1 MTVEYQAIGEGILVV
16 TLNRQ
21 ERLNALDS
29 QAKHELAEVWQRAQH
44 DHAVRAIVLRGAGE
58 RAFCAGSDLKEI
70 DATGETVSSDVLA
83 RALPGVGNDLSKPV
97 IAALHG
103 HTLGLGISLAIHC
116 DFRIARHDTRFH
128 FPEVQHGMLSGFSA
142 ITLPSLIGEAAALD
156 IMLSARKFNAQ
167 EALAIGLVNQV
178 VDDAYASSLELAARL
193 ASHSSKAVE
202 WTKTLLLAERK
213 ARLTRQ
219 MALVDQARQD
229 VMLGRDAK
237 V

>member
-1 MTVEYQAIGEGILVV
+1 MTVEYQHVGEGILVV
-16 TLNRQ
+16 SLNRP

-29 QAKHELAEVWQRAQH
+29 QAKHELADAWQRAQ
-44 DHAVRAIVLRGAGE
+44 DDRAVRAIVLRGTGE

-70 DATGETVSSDVLA
+70 RETGETVSSLVLA
-83 RALPGVGNDLSKPV
+83 RALPGVGHELSKPV

-156 IMLSARKFNAQ
+156 IMLSARRFEAR
-167 EALAIGLVNQV
+167 EALAMGLVNEV
-178 VDDAYASSLELAARL
+178 VDDAYARALELAAQL
-193 ASHSSKAVE
+193 AAHSAKAVE
-202 WTKTLLLAERK
+202 WTKRLLLAERNS
-213 ARLTRQ
+213 RLQRHL
-219 MALVDQARQD
+219 ALVDQARQD
-229 VMLGRDAK
+229 VMLDR
-237 V
+237 